1 MYFLGI
7 LYGDGA
13 CNQVQI
19 KGHPSRRDTC
29 QTRACM
35 SHFQNGYLVAGSSI
49 GNIGKPAAE
58 GHRTWW
64 KRSTKPRLALDLGLL
79 WLLAHVPMFLARGTR
94 ELICW
99 NSHFF
104 GVGRRWKRPGWNGR
118 GKINSDIG
126 IHPWKSVSS
135 ECVSLAITKPF
146 RNPSIFI
153 S

>member
-19 KGHPSRRDTC
+19 KGHPSRVC
-29 QTRACM
+29 LKSPSGIPAKLVVACRI
-35 SHFQNGYLVAGSSI
+35 SRTAGSSI

-64 KRSTKPRLALDLGLL
+64 KRSTKPRLALDFGLL

-99 NSHFF
+99 NSHFS
-104 GVGRRWKRPGWNGR
+104 GVGRRWKEPGWNGR

-126 IHPWKSVSS
+126 SIHERVCLVSEVSVSR
-135 ECVSLAITKPF
+135 L
-146 RNPSIFI
+146 R
-153 S
+153 